1 MPGSYAL
8 IVAAGRGH
16 RFGGEIPK
24 QYRAL
29 GGSSVLRHSAE
40 TLLAHPG
47 IAGLRVVIHPDDR
60 ALYDAAV
67 RGLDLL
73 DPVPGG
79 ETRQDSSRNGLDS
92 LKDLSPDRV
101 LIHDA
106 ARPFLDADII
116 ERTLTALETSE
127 ATLVAVPVVDT
138 LKREADGKVSDT
150 VGRDGLWR
158 AQTPQGFHFAPIL
171 AAHAAAAGRGL
182 TDDAAV
188 AEAAGLTVALVPG
201 SEANFKITTED
212 DLARAEGMLAVSTES
227 RTGFG
232 FDVHQFEPG
241 DHVTLCGVD
250 IPHTHRLK
258 GHSDADAGLHALT
271 DAILGAIGE
280 GDIGTHFPPSDP
292 KWKGAPSDIF
302 LKKATD
308 LVAGR
313 AGRISNVDV
322 TLICESPKIGPF
334 RAKMVSRL
342 SDILEI
348 EEGRISVK
356 ATTTEQLGFTGRG
369 EGLAAQAVAT
379 VILPHPP
386 AGAKGNSG

>member
-29 GGSSVLRHSAE
+29 GGMSVLRHSAE
-40 TLLAHPG
+40 TLLAHPS
-47 IAGLRVVIHPDDR
+47 IAGIRVVIHPDDR

-67 RGLDLL
+67 EGLNLL

-92 LKDLSPDRV
+92 LADLTPDTV

-106 ARPFLDADII
+106 ARPFLDTGII
-116 ERTLTALETSE
+116 DRTLATLETSD
-127 ATLVAVPVVDT
+127 AALAAVPVVDT
-138 LKREADGKVSDT
+138 LKREADGKVGDT
-150 VGRDGLWR
+150 VDRDGLWR
-158 AQTPQGFHFAPIL
+158 AQTPQGFRFASIR
-171 AAHAAAAGRGL
+171 AAHAAAAGQGL

-188 AEAAGLTVALVPG
+188 AEAAGMEVALVTG
-201 SEANFKITTED
+201 SESNFKITTED
-212 DLARAEGMLAVSTES
+212 DLARAEAMLAVSTES

-292 KWKGAPSDIF
+292 QWKGAPSDIF
-302 LKKATD
+302 LKKASD

-313 AGRISNVDV
+313 GGRISNVDI

-334 RAKMVSRL
+334 RLKMVSRL
-342 SDILEI
+342 SEILDLEDD
-348 EEGRISVK
+348 RISVK

-379 VILPHPP
+379 VLLPHPT
-386 AGAKGNSG
+386 AAAKGSPG